1 MPIRFA
7 CPECRQLLGVATRKA
22 GSQVACPKCQA
33 AITVPTQKEAD
44 RAAAL
49 GRFETPDIEETLSN
63 LVVYDR
69 TPEGRAMPAGGRQ
82 AADREA
88 AARHAA
94 AGHAGL
100 KYTAEGKETSGQ
112 RESEQS
118 EAGRP
123 TAETYAAAGRRL
135 ASDERTTL
143 LIPRKVVYFQ
153 AGLLAAVA
161 VLFFAAGVWIGY
173 GTRRE
178 TPQEANVGSA
188 TLDVLLH
195 YRDNGDLRPDEG
207 AVVLVLP
214 ALAEGKG
221 ILEKV
226 AAGPLM
232 PGAPPLNAASPAMSK
247 INLLGGAYGRTDAAG
262 KLSGLVVPRSGPHHV
277 LLLSNHARRSG
288 EPRPQDLAAL
298 ATYVEGATELL
309 ADRQYRLTTEELRG
323 TAAVGYDF
331 GSNAE

>member
-33 AITVPTQKEAD
+33 AITVPTQEEAD
-44 RAAAL
+44 RAAAM

-69 TPEGRAMPAGGRQ
+69 TPEGGAMPAGARQAAGRQ
-82 AADREA
+82 AA
-88 AARHAA
+88 
-94 AGHAGL
+94 AGAQ
-100 KYTAEGKETSGQ
+100 YTAEGKEASGQ
-112 RESEQS
+112 RAAGELT
-118 EAGRP
+118 EAGGSA
-123 TAETYAAAGRRL
+123 AEAYAAAGKQL

-161 VLFFAAGVWIGY
+161 VLFFAAGVWIGR

-178 TPQEANVGSA
+178 TPQEVNVGSA

-221 ILEKV
+221 ILEKL

-288 EPRPQDLAAL
+288 EPRPTDLAAL

-323 TAAVGYDF
+323 AVVVAFDF
-331 GSNAE
+331 GSSAE